1 MSYDLPGELTAE
13 HIHTARDLGAS
24 NICLALAV
32 QHPERAD
39 IERNFVTDNLVLML
53 EDTDGEINPSDDE
66 LDRMG
71 HFMTAVWD
79 GDVPEAIYRADIKN
93 TKLIFNTLSE
103 PYLVAMLVSSRGSL
117 EAANRYKEGTEESY
131 L

>member
-24 NICLALAV
+24 NVCLALAV

-39 IERNFVTDNLVLML
+39 IERNFVTAKLVSLL
-53 EDTDGEINPSDDE
+53 EDEDGEIDVSAYR
-66 LDRMG
+66 LDHMG
-71 HFMTAVWD
+71 HFMTALWD
-79 GDVPEAIYRADIKN
+79 GDVPEAMYRADIQN
-93 TKLIFNTLSE
+93 TKLMFNTLSE
-103 PYLVAMLVSSRGSL
+103 PYLMAVLVSARGSL
-117 EAANRYKEGTEESY
+117 KAANRYKEGAEESH

>member
-1 MSYDLPGELTAE
+1 
-13 HIHTARDLGAS
+13 
-24 NICLALAV
+24 
-32 QHPERAD
+32 
-39 IERNFVTDNLVLML
+39 
-53 EDTDGEINPSDDE
+53 
-66 LDRMG
+66 
-71 HFMTAVWD
+71 MTAVWD